1 MTRMCCVFLK
11 KTNFIYQCKYWVSKI
26 TQKDQ
31 VTIWHC
37 PSLHETVGTRKV
49 HIYEHDLIQTL
60 LWSIQQE
67 IFECCI
73 ISFNFFIETKVSSS
87 SAIY

>member
-1 MTRMCCVFLK
+1 MTIMCCVFLK
-11 KTNFIYQCKYWVSKI
+11 KTNFIYQSKYWVPKI
-26 TQKDQ
+26 TQKEQ
-31 VTIWHC
+31 VA
-37 PSLHETVGTRKV
+37 ETVGTRKV
-49 HIYEHDLIQTL
+49 HVYEHDLIQTL